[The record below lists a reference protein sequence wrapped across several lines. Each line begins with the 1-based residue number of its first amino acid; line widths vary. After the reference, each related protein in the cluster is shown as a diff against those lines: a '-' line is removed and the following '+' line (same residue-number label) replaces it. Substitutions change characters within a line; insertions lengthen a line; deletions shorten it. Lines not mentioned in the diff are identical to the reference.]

1 MRFADTS
8 VLVAAS
14 MAKHPRQASCL
25 NRLAQMEAKEGACAA
40 HTLTEIF
47 AVLTRLPIHHRVPPH
62 TALEIVKHTSKRFT
76 IVHLTMDEQ
85 LATIQR
91 FVAEGLS
98 GAMIYD
104 AMILACARKINA
116 TKIYTLDP
124 KHFTRI
130 APDLASRIL
139 EP

>member
-1 MRFADTS
+1 
-8 VLVAAS
+8 
-14 MAKHPRQASCL
+14 MARHPRQAACL
-25 NRLAQMEAKEGACAA
+25 NRLAQMEDKEGACAA

-62 TALEIVKHTSKRFT
+62 TAFELVNHTSKRFT
-76 IVHLTMDEQ
+76 IVTLTPAEQ
-85 LATIQR
+85 LTAIQR
-91 FVAEGLS
+91 FVAEGLT

-104 AMILACARKINA
+104 AMILACARKVKA